1 MKKLFISLV
10 LLVAN
15 SVNAEQVLT
24 GFECFTDDA
33 YNQKFS
39 IVGGFGENTVAVLYD
54 IGGTMW
60 AWQGKIST
68 AKNKYE
74 ITVAP
79 FIKGGRN
86 DVFVINETDTIRKGG
101 RNPFI
106 KFTFDKNEKLPIHT
120 QRGFCYPQ
128 IENE

>member
-1 MKKLFISLV
+1 MIMGC
-10 LLVAN
+10 N
-15 SVNAEQVLT
+15 SVNAGPVLT
-24 GFECFTDDA
+24 GFECFTDDG

-79 FIKGGRN
+79 FIKDGRN

-106 KFTFDKNEKLPIHT
+106 KFTFDKNEKLPIMSKN
-120 QRGFCYPQ
+120 GFCYPQ
-128 IENE
+128 IHNE